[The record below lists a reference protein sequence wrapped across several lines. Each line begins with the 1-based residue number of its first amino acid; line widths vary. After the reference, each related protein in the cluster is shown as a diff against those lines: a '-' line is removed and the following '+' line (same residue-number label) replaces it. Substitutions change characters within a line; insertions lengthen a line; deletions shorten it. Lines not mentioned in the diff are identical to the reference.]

1 VPWLQS
7 SQHHPHNSHG
17 KHDEVALLRLNT
29 AIKPHSY
36 LRVSWRFES
45 IYKLAWGK
53 LDNTTH
59 VSHKDHM
66 SGHSLRWLPNSGPYA
81 IPRRAF
87 MVGPHTILCA
97 SCRYVGYHPTR
108 RPAKLLS
115 LWNPINPICA
125 STKSM
130 VVPQGSTDAVP
141 NRHRQGLPPSKLRIW
156 KHMTLTFPSS
166 ILHFPLIAPPGLI
179 LWHNPKV
186 KDINHIEPPSI
197 KGPYCER
204 FLTTHLLPIA
214 YTTKHSILSLSFLS
228 LA

>member
-1 VPWLQS
+1 MPWLQS

-36 LRVSWRFES
+36 LRVSRRFES
-45 IYKLAWGK
+45 IYNLAWGK

-66 SGHSLRWLPNSGPYA
+66 SGHSLRRLPNSGPYA

-156 KHMTLTFPSS
+156 KHMTLTLSIQYSPLSPNSPARSHIVAQSESERHKPHRTSIDKRALLRAVLDHSS
-166 ILHFPLIAPPGLI
+166 STDSLH
-179 LWHNPKV
+179 N
-186 KDINHIEPPSI
+186 
-197 KGPYCER
+197 
-204 FLTTHLLPIA
+204 
-214 YTTKHSILSLSFLS
+214 
-228 LA
+228 